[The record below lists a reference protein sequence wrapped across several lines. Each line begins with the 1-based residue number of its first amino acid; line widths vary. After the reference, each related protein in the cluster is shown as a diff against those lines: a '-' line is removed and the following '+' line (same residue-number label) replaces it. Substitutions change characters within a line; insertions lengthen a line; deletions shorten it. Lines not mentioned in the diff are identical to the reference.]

1 MEQALQISEAEAL
14 KQLYKIEAVKQLC
27 QALFKVTI
35 TPMQETIVRSVAFPK
50 NRRTVICC
58 MTRYG
63 KSFCV
68 SMAILLWLLTN
79 PSKRIVIIA
88 PTLDKTTIIR
98 NYIAFFISNCYWL
111 AELVDIDRT
120 GGIERIRKEV
130 SKKRMT
136 FKNGVELRT
145 LSAEGRG
152 EQLMGFGGDLIVVD
166 EECDIDYEVYR
177 SKITRMLGDN
187 PDSIYVG
194 IGNPT
199 HRDNQMWQHWI
210 DPNWNNIHIGYET
223 ALKEGRVSETF
234 IAEQRPP
241 NLTEMEFDIL
251 YKAVFPETAVD
262 ALINWEWIDAASKKT
277 ELFAGEVIAGLDVA
291 EMGMD
296 LTVITIGVREK
307 ETGKYRVIYV
317 ESWGKMDL
325 MPTVAKTIPLLQQY
339 GVTKIM
345 VDATGVGSGVYS
357 RLEEL
362 KREGKIPC
370 RVEAFKGGLSPE
382 KELERERF
390 LNLKAQS
397 YWHLRKLFEDGK
409 VQIPKNRELIS
420 QLSKQKWEL
429 TSSEKIRIRDAGEK
443 EGDTA
448 ERKSPDFADALNLM
462 CWEGSRSA
470 LMFANVSLTKGVL

>member
-1 MEQALQISEAEAL
+1 MPAQAQELSEAEAL
-14 KQLYKIEAVKQLC
+14 KALYKLEAVKQIC
-27 QALFKVTI
+27 QALFRITI

-50 NRRTVICC
+50 SKRTVICC

-68 SMAILLWLLTN
+68 SMGILLWLLTN

-152 EQLMGFGGDLIVVD
+152 EQLMGFGADLVVVD

-187 PDSIYVG
+187 LDSIYVA
-194 IGNPT
+194 IGNPL

-210 DPNWNNIHIGYET
+210 DPNWSKIHIGYEV

-234 IAEQRPP
+234 IEEQRAT
-241 NLTEMEFDIL
+241 LTDMEFDIL
-251 YKAVFPETAVD
+251 YRAVFPLSAED
-262 ALINWEWIDAASKKT
+262 ALISWEWIDAASKKT
-277 ELFAGEVIAGLDVA
+277 EMFAGEVIAGLDVA

-296 LTVITIGVREK
+296 LTVITIGIREK
-307 ETGKYRVIYV
+307 ETGKYRIIFVD
-317 ESWGKMDL
+317 SWSKMDL
-325 MPTVAKTIPLLQQY
+325 MPTVAKTLPLLQQH
-339 GVTKIM
+339 GVSKIM

-362 KREGKIPC
+362 KREGKVRC
-370 RVEAFKGGLSPE
+370 RVEAFKGGLSPD

-409 VQIPKNRELIS
+409 VQIPKHRELIS

-448 ERKSPDFADALNLM
+448 ERKSPDFADSLNLM
-462 CWEGSRSA
+462 CWEGTRSA
-470 LMFANVSLTKGVL
+470 LIFANVGFKK